1 MSLEGG
7 IKISTKCDRN
17 ATSIIE
23 VQIPRRQLDI
33 WVWDSRR
40 DEAGDENLE
49 IISESCL
56 KPCNWVES
64 SGNEDRLKRQDL
76 EFSIPA
82 YQHLEVRKKGRRISK
97 KTENQGLCKL
107 RKLSSKR
114 RMRQTFR
121 ERKGLKEPWRDE
133 EKDLSSCL
141 EWTSILFPVQHPAP
155 NLSLGS
161 PETEP
166 EKELS
171 IKALLSG
178 AREWGK
184 QDGHRSELIKAVLS
198 LGTLEH
204 DVHYYLTPSLRKEV
218 ALCALES
225 NSH

>member
-1 MSLEGG
+1 M
-7 IKISTKCDRN
+7 
-17 ATSIIE
+17 
-23 VQIPRRQLDI
+23 
-33 WVWDSRR
+33 
-40 DEAGDENLE
+40 
-49 IISESCL
+49 
-56 KPCNWVES
+56 ES

-114 RMRQTFR
+114 RMRHTFR

-141 EWTSILFPVQHPAP
+141 EWTSIIFPVQHPAL

-171 IKALLSG
+171 IKAVLSG

-184 QDGHRSELIKAVLS
+184 QDGHRSELIKVVLFLNS
-198 LGTLEH
+198 GAW
-204 DVHYYLTPSLRKEV
+204 R
-218 ALCALES
+218 ALLPYSFPEKRGGPLCPWIK
-225 NSH
+225 